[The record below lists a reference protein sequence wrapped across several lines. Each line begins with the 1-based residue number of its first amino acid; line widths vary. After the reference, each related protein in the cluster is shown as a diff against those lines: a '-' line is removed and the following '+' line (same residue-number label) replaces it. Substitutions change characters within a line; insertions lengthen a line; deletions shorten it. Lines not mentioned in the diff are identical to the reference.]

1 MAKKRSKC
9 AAYVGALRNLEGA
22 QLDVWLA
29 AVKLED
35 GSTIEV
41 DMKQTWQSISS
52 VVTSKLIKESVKL
65 VYGKGSDIIREGK
78 FAGVEAFSGT
88 GACRLLAKLQRR
100 FFPQSRIYLPHPTW
114 SNHHNIRR
122 DAQIPTSSFCYY
134 DSNLKSLNFTALWEM
149 SRWFLFPATPLCS

>member
-41 DMKQTWQSISS
+41 DMKQTWQVLELHKSS
-52 VVTSKLIKESVKL
+52 
-65 VYGKGSDIIREGK
+65 
-78 FAGVEAFSGT
+78 VEAFSGT

-149 SRWFLFPATPLCS
+149 SRMPQMVPFSCYTLVLITLRG